1 MISLMSSKGWVN
13 GLVFPSMG
21 ILIVPF
27 TLKQKKL
34 AKPNIFEVPTPLSK
48 LVIKVLMV
56 SKWGRRTYLDSVCL
70 LTAAPLL
77 LGHHL
82 FSPSLHFTTL
92 FQLLIPATKE
102 QLCRTESDV
111 YAL

>member
-1 MISLMSSKGWVN
+1 MSKKVQASGGSHMSSLMSSKGWVN

-56 SKWGRRTYLDSVCL
+56 SKWGRQTYLDSVCL
-70 LTAAPLL
+70 QQP
-77 LGHHL
+77 L
-82 FSPSLHFTTL
+82 FS
-92 FQLLIPATKE
+92 
-102 QLCRTESDV
+102 
-111 YAL
+111 